1 MTLGWNL
8 VCGVL
13 VLKTGKVVPSKGVD
27 MPDGEGIKEVVKN
40 GYKDLGILQYNK
52 IKERQ
57 MKENFQREYLRRT
70 KLIMQSRLNCRNK
83 IIAINTWAV
92 L

>member
-40 GYKDLGILQYNK
+40 GYMDLGILQYNK
-52 IKERQ
+52 IKER
-57 MKENFQREYLRRT
+57 
-70 KLIMQSRLNCRNK
+70 
-83 IIAINTWAV
+83 
-92 L
+92 